1 MIYND
6 KIIDIL
12 NKSSQSKI
20 ILVNYPR
27 NKESLQT
34 LEKEIW
40 IREQNQPIFFFVSFN
55 KQLEA
60 DFAEL
65 QTKNIICPFCEKS

>member
-6 KIIDIL
+6 KVTEIL
-12 NKSSQSKI
+12 DNSGQSRI

-34 LEKEIW
+34 LEKELW
-40 IREQNQPIFFFVSFN
+40 IRERRPIFFFVSFN
-55 KQLEA
+55 RKLEA
-60 DFAEL
+60 DFVEL
-65 QTKNIICPFCEKS
+65 KNENVICPLCEKS